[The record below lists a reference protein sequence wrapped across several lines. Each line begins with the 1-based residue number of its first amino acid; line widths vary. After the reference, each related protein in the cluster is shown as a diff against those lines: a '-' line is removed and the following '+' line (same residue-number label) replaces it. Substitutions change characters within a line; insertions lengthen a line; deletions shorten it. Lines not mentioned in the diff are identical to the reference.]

1 MTIPLET
8 LSTRPALGPGLTLLF
23 AFACG
28 ALAANLYYAQPLVA
42 LIGEGMGLAPSA
54 ESWIVTAAQVGYG
67 LGLVAL
73 VPLGDVFEN
82 RRVILLTMAANV
94 LALLG
99 LALAPGLPALFALM
113 LVVGV
118 TSSAAQMLVPLA
130 ASMAPPQERGRVVG
144 NVVTGLLAG
153 ILVARPLSGFLAEAI
168 GWRGVFAASAGLVFA
183 LLLAGLALFPKRR
196 PEAGDRYPQ
205 LIASLGRL
213 FLREPVL
220 RRRALYHAALFAS
233 FSLFWTGAPLLLFG
247 EAYRFSAAGVAL
259 FALSGVLGV
268 FAAPVAGR
276 LADRGH
282 QRIGTIVAISTVI
295 AGFAAAF
302 LGARSLAALVLAGV
316 LIDLG
321 VQANL
326 VIGQREIL
334 GLDPALRNRMNA
346 VYMATFFCG
355 GALGSALTS
364 PVFEAFG
371 WPGLC
376 GLGLAFPVSA
386 LLYLQTDRRTSAPA
400 PVAERL

>member
-1 MTIPLET
+1 MIQPPATP
-8 LSTRPALGPGLTLLF
+8 TRLGPGLTFLF
-23 AFACG
+23 AFTCG

-42 LIGEGMGLAPSA
+42 LIAEGMGLSVSA

-67 LGLVAL
+67 IGLVAL
-73 VPLGDVFEN
+73 VPLGDILEN
-82 RRVILLTMAANV
+82 RRVILATMAANV
-94 LALLG
+94 AALLG
-99 LALAPGLPALFALM
+99 LSLAPGLPALFALM
-113 LVVGV
+113 LVVGF

-130 ASMAPPQERGRVVG
+130 ASMAPPEARGRVVG
-144 NVVTGLLAG
+144 NVVTGLLTG
-153 ILVARPLSGFLAEAI
+153 ILAARPLSGFLAEI
-168 GWRGVFAASAGLVFA
+168 LGWRGVFAASAGLVFA
-183 LLLAGLALFPKRR
+183 LLLAGAALFPRR
-196 PEAGDRYPQ
+196 TPDGGERYLD

-213 FLREPVL
+213 FLAVPVL

-259 FALSGVLGV
+259 FSLSGVLGV

-282 QRIGTIVAISTVI
+282 QRIGTIVAMLAVV

-302 LGARSLAALVLAGV
+302 LGARSIAALVLAGV

-364 PVFEAFG
+364 PVLEAFG

-376 GLGLAFPVSA
+376 ALGLGFPALA
-386 LLYLQTDRRTSAPA
+386 LLYLASERVRPA
-400 PVAERL
+400 GTPAAERL

>member
-1 MTIPLET
+1 MTSPL
-8 LSTRPALGPGLTLLF
+8 RAPASLGPGLTLLF
-23 AFACG
+23 AFTCG

-54 ESWIVTAAQVGYG
+54 ESWLVTAAQIGYG
-67 LGLVAL
+67 LGLVLL

-82 RRVILLTMAANV
+82 RRVILATMAANV
-94 LALLG
+94 AALVG
-99 LALAPGLPALFALM
+99 LSLTPGLPALFALM
-113 LVVGV
+113 LVVGL

-130 ASMAPPQERGRVVG
+130 ASMAPPEARGRVVG

-153 ILVARPLSGFLAEAI
+153 ILMARPLSGFLAEI
-168 GWRGVFAASAGLVFA
+168 LGWRGVFAASAGLVFA
-183 LLLAGLALFPKRR
+183 LLLAGAALFPSRR
-196 PEAGDRYPQ
+196 PEGGERYPE
-205 LIASLGRL
+205 LIGSLGRL
-213 FLREPVL
+213 FLTVPVL
-220 RRRALYHAALFAS
+220 RRRALYHAALFAA

-259 FALSGVLGV
+259 FALSGV

-276 LADRGH
+276 LADRGY
-282 QRIGTIVAISTVI
+282 QRIGTIVAMLAVA
-295 AGFAAAF
+295 AGFASAF
-302 LGARSLAALVLAGV
+302 LGAHSLVALVVAGV
-316 LIDLG
+316 LVDLG

-334 GLDPALRNRMNA
+334 GLNPALRNRMNA

-364 PVFEAFG
+364 PVLQAFG

-376 GLGLAFPVSA
+376 ALGLGFPTAA
-386 LLYLQTDRRTSAPA
+386 LLYLATERRAPA
-400 PVAERL
+400 TVSAA